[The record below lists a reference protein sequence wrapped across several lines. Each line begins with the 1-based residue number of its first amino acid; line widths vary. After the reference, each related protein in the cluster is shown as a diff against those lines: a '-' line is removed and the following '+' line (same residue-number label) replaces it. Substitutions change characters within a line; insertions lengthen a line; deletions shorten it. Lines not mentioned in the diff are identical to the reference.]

1 MLGLTAKTVLLF
13 HLLYLDS
20 FSRELASIFLQYFF
34 SLFLFFLY
42 YLGQELEKKWFKNN
56 ETYIFFY
63 YTVVSNIFTYAYL
76 NINGYNNWI
85 SINLAVHIIGMILDL
100 NYVFGK
106 WFKRTFVIELPDDRV
121 YQHVY

>member
-1 MLGLTAKTVLLF
+1 MLGLTAKTILLF
-13 HLLYLDS
+13 HLLYLQS

-42 YLGQELEKKWFKNN
+42 YLGQDTGRKWFKNN
-56 ETYIFFY
+56 ETYIFLY
-63 YTVVSNIFTYAYL
+63 YIITSNIFTYAYL

-100 NYVFGK
+100 NHVFGK

-121 YQHVY
+121 YQHIY